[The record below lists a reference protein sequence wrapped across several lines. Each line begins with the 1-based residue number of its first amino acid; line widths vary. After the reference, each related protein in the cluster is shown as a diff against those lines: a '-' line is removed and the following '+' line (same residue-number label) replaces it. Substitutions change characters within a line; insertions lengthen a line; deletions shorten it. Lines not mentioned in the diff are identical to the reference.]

1 MNAEYHLRPLKRQQ
15 RRCGNSSDKRA
26 NLRQTNRRIEMQ
38 GVAKGPIQ
46 SRSTKF
52 HRHWRPVR
60 SLSPSLPRKSVVL
73 ANLTRKDAIV

>member
-26 NLRQTNRRIEMQ
+26 NLRQ

-60 SLSPSLPRKSVVL
+60 SLSPSLRRKSVVL
-73 ANLTRKDAIV
+73 ANLTRKDATV